1 MSDIFGIVW
10 RGLCVHWA
18 DELWVE
24 FVWFESLIWNLLLR
38 KFGLDDGIH
47 FNVIWVGMHGI
58 IVVVYCM
65 VFGVWVLVF
74 FEKENFI
81 Y

>member
-1 MSDIFGIVW
+1 M
-10 RGLCVHWA
+10 HWA

-47 FNVIWVGMHGI
+47 FNVIWVG

-65 VFGVWVLVF
+65 VFGVWELVGF
-74 FEKENFI
+74 FLKRESCI

>member
-1 MSDIFGIVW
+1 MCIGLMSF
-10 RGLCVHWA
+10 
-18 DELWVE
+18 WVE

-47 FNVIWVGMHGI
+47 FNVIWVG

-65 VFGVWVLVF
+65 VFGVWVLVSF
-74 FEKENFI
+74 FLKRESCI